1 MAITTVFFDLDGTL
15 LPMDQEKFIEDYIRR
30 LCAYLAPHGY
40 DPRAVA
46 DALWKGT
53 AAAVKNDGSITNEKR
68 FWDVFSALLGER
80 VLQDGPVFDEFYR
93 TEFPKVKESVGFN
106 PRAKGLVE
114 GLTARGIGCV
124 LATNPVFPAA
134 ATYHRIR
141 FAGLEVEDF
150 RFVTTFENSSF
161 CKPDPNYYRELL
173 AKLDL
178 KGEECL
184 MVGNDA
190 HEDMA
195 ALDAGM
201 EVFLLTDCL
210 INAKGR
216 DIRAFPHG
224 DFAALEKR
232 LGEIGK

>member
-1 MAITTVFFDLDGTL
+1 MAIKTVFFDLDGTL

-30 LCAYLAPHGY
+30 LCMYLAPHGY
-40 DPRAVA
+40 DPKAVA

-53 AAAVKNDGSITNEKR
+53 AAAVVNDGSVTNEKR
-68 FWDVFSALLGER
+68 FWQVFSALLGEKI
-80 VLQDGPVFDEFYR
+80 LSDAPVFDRFYR
-93 TEFPKVKESVGFN
+93 EEFPKVKESAGFN
-106 PRAKGLVE
+106 PKAKGLIE
-114 GLTARGIGCV
+114 SLKARGIGCV

-161 CKPDPNYYRELL
+161 CKPNPDYYRELL
-173 AKLDL
+173 TKLDL
-178 KGEECL
+178 KAEECL

-190 HEDMA
+190 HEDTA
-195 ALDAGM
+195 AAKAGL

-210 INAKGR
+210 INSKGH
-216 DIRAFPHG
+216 DIAAFPHG
-224 DFAALEKR
+224 DWAALQKR
-232 LGEIGK
+232 LGEI